1 MSYPFIDWELV
12 ESKNFGIYRYDILKV
27 EDSNHTRFYRGFV
40 IFKGGDF
47 WIEHK
52 TIDGVRS
59 GLMLLGQQN
68 S

>member
-12 ESKNFGIYRYDILKV
+12 ESKNFGMYRYSILKV
-27 EDSNHTRFYRGFV
+27 EDSNHTQSYRGFV
-40 IFKGGDF
+40 VFKGGDF
-47 WIEHK
+47 WIGHQ
-52 TIDGVRS
+52 TLDGVRS